1 MDGCLI
7 PPELTEDELSD
18 LIDGESD
25 QRVRDHVE
33 RCPYCAERLARAQQV
48 EVGLSTVLFRKDCP
62 SSYEL
67 AQFAQD
73 MLDSVEDKARI
84 EGHLE
89 TCPFC
94 RQDLKDWQAFVE
106 EEDAAMMGQTET
118 QADNVVPMPVQSSG
132 RIVLFPE
139 IVPGA
144 QRALRGDTRV
154 KRVIANADTTTIR
167 LSFEALPDDSLKLSI
182 QLASQEVDWR
192 GGMVTV
198 QQHEQTV
205 AVCRINDYLI
215 GTCDLPEIAAISLRF
230 VAADETLIEFND
242 VSP

>member
-7 PPELTEDELSD
+7 PPELTEDELSE

-25 QRVRDHVE
+25 QRVRDHVK

-48 EVGLSTVLFRKDCP
+48 EAGLSTTLLRKDCP
-62 SSYEL
+62 SSFEL
-67 AQFAQD
+67 AQYVQD
-73 MLDSVEDKARI
+73 MFDSADDKAPI
-84 EGHLE
+84 EDHLE
-89 TCPFC
+89 TCRFC
-94 RQDLKDWQAFVE
+94 RQDLEDWQAFID
-106 EEDAAMMGQTET
+106 EEDATMMGQTEA
-118 QADNVVPMPVQSSG
+118 QADNIIPMPVQPGG

-139 IVPGA
+139 IIPGA

-167 LSFEALPDDSLKLSI
+167 LSFEAQPDDSLKLSI

-215 GTCDLPEIAAISLRF
+215 GACELPEVAAISLRF
-230 VAADETLIEFND
+230 VAADETLIEFNN